1 MFSLLCRPQRLTP
14 NPDSKGEHVSRR
26 DDRAA
31 EQGAASDPTSTLP
44 KISHGQHTAA
54 ALATMSHQTAP
65 VVPDAPHSPAHVV
78 RVNTMTVVG
87 NQTTSDTA
95 NAQRIRTLLPWHHE
109 RNLYTSKWFGA
120 LVALLMLQVSALF
133 LTIITLQAVSGTEDD
148 SLFQSGTVELA
159 QAPFKQVM

>member
-1 MFSLLCRPQRLTP
+1 
-14 NPDSKGEHVSRR
+14 
-26 DDRAA
+26 
-31 EQGAASDPTSTLP
+31 
-44 KISHGQHTAA
+44 
-54 ALATMSHQTAP
+54 
-65 VVPDAPHSPAHVV
+65 
-78 RVNTMTVVG
+78 MTVVG